1 MPEQTTTGFRDVR
14 RPREMSDLL
23 GELTDGG
30 HPFPTMRD
38 ALVFAASL
46 GWARDKRVPF
56 ENSAEPIRWGTMTN
70 RLGTED
76 LVNMLATAATEDPEV
91 LAAGRESERLEIFE
105 EYANGG
111 LQVIQQIMREQPA
124 RQLASLLV
132 ELARAGLQTASE
144 GTDLPPELG
153 DLAKR
158 LL

>member
-23 GELTDGG
+23 SELTDGG
-30 HPFPTMRD
+30 RPFPTMRD
-38 ALVFAASL
+38 ALVFAAAL
-46 GWARDKRVPF
+46 GWARGKRVPF

-70 RLGTED
+70 RYGTED
-76 LVNMLATAATEDPEV
+76 LVNMLATSATKDPEI
-91 LAAGRESERLEIFE
+91 LAAGRESERLQIFE

-111 LQVIQQIMREQPA
+111 LQVIEHLVREQPA
-124 RQLASLLV
+124 RRPASLLA
-132 ELARAGLQTASE
+132 ELARTELRTQPEYTGL
-144 GTDLPPELG
+144 PYELG

>member
-23 GELTDGG
+23 GELTDSGR
-30 HPFPTMRD
+30 PFPTMRD
-38 ALVFAASL
+38 ALVFAAAL
-46 GWARDKRVPF
+46 GWARGKRVPF

-91 LAAGRESERLEIFE
+91 LAAGREGERLQIFE

-111 LQVIQQIMREQPA
+111 LQVISQLLREQPA
-124 RQLASLLV
+124 RSPASILA
-132 ELARAGLQTASE
+132 ELARSGLRDEDRETS
-144 GTDLPPELG
+144 LPPELR
-153 DLAKR
+153 DLAR
-158 LL
+158 RHL